1 MPNVNVFRGSD
12 ATLVLAVEDSES
24 QEGQLADGLISQYD
38 LSSVV
43 ARLQQMQVKVEN
55 DVYPYHEIGQ
65 RFASELRPGNIN
77 ISGTARRAHIN
88 GAMIRLLLGDGAAS
102 PPPATLVQPTFNMV
116 LNLTNPAI
124 PDNSVKVVLFGVKFD
139 SWSFALPEDDFVM
152 ESVSFKALRISS
164 EETEGGGEEAAEDE
178 AVTEEAA
185 GGEATG

>member
-43 ARLQQMQVKVEN
+43 ARLQQVQVKVEN

-102 PPPATLVQPTFNMV
+102 PPPGDAGATNIQHGSQPHK
-116 LNLTNPAI
+116 PRH
-124 PDNSVKVVLFGVKFD
+124 PGHQRQSR
-139 SWSFALPEDDFVM
+139 ALWRQV
-152 ESVSFKALRISS
+152 
-164 EETEGGGEEAAEDE
+164 
-178 AVTEEAA
+178 
-185 GGEATG
+185 